1 MKIQTI
7 LAELERHAPPQF
19 QESYDNAGL
28 LVGRADWECSGV
40 LICLDSTEAVVQE
53 AIARGCNLIVAHHPI
68 VFGGLKRFNGRN
80 YIERTVMLAIKHDVA
95 IYAMHTNLDNMHTGV
110 NARIAARLGLVDARV
125 LAPKRGTLRQLVT
138 YVPTPQSDQVR
149 NALFEAGAGA
159 IGKYDE
165 ASFNV
170 VGAGTFR
177 AGEGANPH
185 VGEVGK
191 RHIEA
196 EMKIELIFTEDR
208 ESAVI
213 KALLESHPYEEVA
226 YNIIPLANANK
237 EIGAGMIGQ
246 LPAPMEGEAFLHWV
260 KEALRAPM
268 VRYTA
273 SPGRLIQ
280 RVAVCGGSGSFLLP
294 QAIGAGADA
303 FVTADFKYHQFFD
316 ADGQLMIA
324 DIGHYESEQFTIDLF
339 HEILTKK
346 FNNFAVYSTEVNT
359 NPVKYI

>member
-1 MKIQTI
+1 MKIQDI
-7 LAELERHAPPQF
+7 IAELERHAPTHF

-28 LVGRADWECSGV
+28 LVGRADWDCSGV

-53 AIARGCNLIVAHHPI
+53 AIERGCNLIVAHHPI

-80 YIERTVMLAIKHDVA
+80 YIERTVMMAIKYDVA
-95 IYAMHTNLDNMHTGV
+95 IYAMHTNLDNMQMGV
-110 NARIAARLGLVDARV
+110 NARIALRLGLENTRI

-138 YVPTPQSDQVR
+138 YVPTDQSDQVR
-149 NALFEAGAGA
+149 NALFAAGAGA

-177 AGEGANPH
+177 AGDGANPF
-185 VGEVGK
+185 VGTKGK

-196 EMKIELIFTEDR
+196 EMKIELVFTEDR
-208 ESAVI
+208 ERAVV
-213 KALLESHPYEEVA
+213 KALLDSHPYEEVA
-226 YNIIPLANANK
+226 YNVIPLANANA
-237 EIGAGMIGQ
+237 EIGAGMVGD
-246 LPAPMEGEAFLHWV
+246 LPEPMDGLTFLHHV
-260 KEALRAPM
+260 KACMKAPM
-268 VRYTA
+268 VRYT
-273 SPGRLIQ
+273 PLLERPIK
-280 RVAVCGGSGSFLLP
+280 RVALCGGSGSFLLQ

-316 ADGQLMIA
+316 ADGRIVIA

-339 HEILTKK
+339 YDILTEK

>member
-7 LAELERHAPPQF
+7 IAELERHAPPHF

-28 LVGRADWECSGV
+28 LVGRSDWDCTGV

-53 AIARGCNLIVAHHPI
+53 AIEKGCNLIVAHHPI

-110 NARIAARLGLVDARV
+110 NARIAQRLGLQNTRI
-125 LAPKRGTLRQLVT
+125 LAPKRDTLRQLVT
-138 YVPTPQSDQVR
+138 YVPTQQSDVVR
-149 NALFEAGAGA
+149 NALFAAGAGE

-177 AGEGANPH
+177 AGDGANPY
-185 VGEVGK
+185 VGDKGK

-196 EMKIELIFTEDR
+196 EMKIELVFTADR
-208 ESAVI
+208 ERAVVQ
-213 KALLESHPYEEVA
+213 ALLNSHPYEEVA
-226 YNIIPLANANK
+226 YNVISLANTNK
-237 EIGAGMIGQ
+237 EIGAGMVGE
-246 LPAPMEGEAFLHWV
+246 LLEPMDGRAFLEYV
-260 KEALRAPM
+260 KECLRAPM
-268 VRYTA
+268 LRYTA
-273 SPGRLIQ
+273 LLERPIQ
-280 RVAVCGGSGSFLLP
+280 RVALCGGSGSFLLP

-316 ADGQLMIA
+316 ADGRIVIA

-339 HEILTKK
+339 YEILTEK